1 MVENQKLYS
10 KQEIKDILIKKE
22 SLLKVQPKRR
32 MVVQKPRN
40 IKTESEK
47 LACAL
52 KRACKQVVEVTYL
65 VDRHWA
71 VQLKIN

>member
-10 KQEIKDILIKKE
+10 KQEIKDIFIKKE
-22 SLLKVQPKRR
+22 SLLKVQPKGR

-40 IKTESEK
+40 IKKESEK
-47 LACAL
+47 LAW
-52 KRACKQVVEVTYL
+52 ACKQVVEVTYL
-65 VDRHWA
+65 VYRHWA